1 MTRDDV
7 EAGLAAL
14 EAMTLEELRIAW
26 VRRLKSS
33 PPSVSAGL
41 LRLALAHALQ
51 SKVLGGI
58 SKSTDRKLCEL
69 AAGSNGPPP
78 GTRLSRSWQG
88 KLHIVTVTEE
98 NKFSWQGKDWDS
110 LSVIARTITGTR
122 WSGPAFFGTRERKA
136 A

>member
-7 EAGLAAL
+7 QIALAAL
-14 EAMTLEELRIAW
+14 EAISLEELRAAW

-33 PPSVSAGL
+33 PPKISAGL
-41 LRLALAHALQ
+41 LRSAIAHALQ
-51 SKVLGGI
+51 SKTLGGI
-58 SKSTDRKLCEL
+58 TKSTDRKLREL

-98 NKFSWQGKDWDS
+98 QKFNWQGKDWDS

-122 WSGPAFFGTRERKA
+122 WSGPAFFGTRARKA

>member
-1 MTRDDV
+1 MTRDDLQI
-7 EAGLAAL
+7 ALATL
-14 EAMTLEELRIAW
+14 EAMNLEELRAAW

-33 PPSVSAGL
+33 PPKISAGL
-41 LRLALAHALQ
+41 LRLAIAHALQ
-51 SKVLGGI
+51 SKTLGGI
-58 SKSTDRKLCEL
+58 TKSTDRKLCEL
-69 AAGSNGPPP
+69 VAGSNGPPR

-98 NKFSWQGKDWDS
+98 QKFNWQGRDWDS

-122 WSGPAFFGTRERKA
+122 WSGPAFFGTRAKRA

>member
-1 MTRDDV
+1 MKRD
-7 EAGLAAL
+7 EILGELAAF
-14 EAMTLEELRIAW
+14 EAMNLDELRVAW
-26 VRRLKSS
+26 VRRMKSS
-33 PPSVSAGL
+33 PPRISAGL

-58 SKSTDRKLCEL
+58 TRSIDRNLREL
-69 AAGSNGPPP
+69 AVGSVGPPP

-88 KLHIVTVTEE
+88 KLQIVTVTEE
-98 NKFSWQGKDWDS
+98 RRFNWQGKDWDS

-122 WSGPAFFGTRERKA
+122 WSGPAFFGTRVRKA